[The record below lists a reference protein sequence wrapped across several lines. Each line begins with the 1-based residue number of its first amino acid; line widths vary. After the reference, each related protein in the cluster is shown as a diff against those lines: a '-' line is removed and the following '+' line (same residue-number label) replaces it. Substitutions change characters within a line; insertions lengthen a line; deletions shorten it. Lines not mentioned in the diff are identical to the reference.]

1 MIVYTPKQVGEIL
14 GSAPETV
21 IRWIREGQ
29 LKANNLAT
37 GARPRFVIRPA
48 DIDDF
53 LVRRQIET
61 SSSKI
66 ASRRPR
72 SMRAE

>member
-29 LKANNLAT
+29 LKASNLAT
-37 GARPRFVIRPA
+37 GSRPRFVVRPA

-53 LVRRQIET
+53 LIRRQVDVQVGVNRQ
-61 SSSKI
+61 
-66 ASRRPR
+66 RRRR
-72 SMRAE
+72 SA